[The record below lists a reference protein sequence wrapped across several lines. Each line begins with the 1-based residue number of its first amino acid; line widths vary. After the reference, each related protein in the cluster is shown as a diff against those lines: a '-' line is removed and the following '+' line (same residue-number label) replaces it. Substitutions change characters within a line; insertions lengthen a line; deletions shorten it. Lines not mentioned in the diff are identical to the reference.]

1 MKDKIRMILREGIV
15 DDKINRIAIFDFDGT
30 LKFDFY

>member
-15 DDKINRIAIFDFDGT
+15 DDNIKRIAIFDFDGT
-30 LKFDFY
+30 